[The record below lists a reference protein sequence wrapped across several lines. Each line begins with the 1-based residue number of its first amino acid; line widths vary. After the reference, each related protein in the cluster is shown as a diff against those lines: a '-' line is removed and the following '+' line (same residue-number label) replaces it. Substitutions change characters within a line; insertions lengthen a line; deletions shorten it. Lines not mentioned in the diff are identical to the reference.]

1 MAASDVPDPHDWPAE
16 YAVLSAADRDDE
28 LTPEQLERLSVVAF
42 VLGYD
47 AEVGRYRE
55 RAHEAYLAQGRVR
68 ESVRAAFWLGFHL
81 INRGEHARAAGWLSR
96 VRRLTADD
104 DDELNGLLTQVQAAS
119 LMFTGDNVSA
129 MPLFER
135 ALISAQRSGNRDA
148 TVLAVMGRGRC
159 LEMAGR
165 RVEAVDALDEAMAI
179 VTGGDVAPEVAGMAY
194 CSVIDLCMRLYDV
207 RRAQE
212 WTQAL
217 TGWCDEQ
224 AGLVPFRGVCLV
236 HRAEILQLRGA
247 WDEAAGVADDACR
260 RLEHSQQGAL
270 GTAYYRVA
278 ELERQRG
285 RLAEAEQFYQKAA
298 AVGAEVQPGLGRLRA
313 AQGNPQAAI
322 AGIERALAEDPLSPH
337 RPVLLATRVELAL
350 AAGDPDT
357 ARAKAVELA
366 GLAAGS
372 ESAYL
377 RGLASYAEGA
387 VRLACDDPRTAVPA
401 LRRAWSEWQTVEAP
415 YEAARARVLVAKA
428 CRAFGDT
435 DAEQME
441 LDGARQVFERL
452 GAVTDLAEL
461 DGSSPGAGHPLSP
474 RELEV
479 LRLLATG
486 ATNRAV
492 ADRLFLSERTVARH
506 VSNIFAKLGV
516 ASRAAAT
523 AYAYEHGL
531 AAQK

>member
-247 WDEAAGVADDACR
+247 WDEAAGAADDACR

-285 RLAEAEQFYQKAA
+285 RFTEAEQFYQKAA
-298 AVGAEVQPGLGRLRA
+298 AAGAEVQPGFGRLRA

-322 AGIERALAEDPLSPH
+322 AGIERALLEDPRSPN
-337 RPVLLATRVELAL
+337 RPVLLAARVELAL
-350 AAGDPDT
+350 AAGDIDT
-357 ARAKAVELA
+357 AARHVAELRS
-366 GLAAGS
+366 LATGTP
-372 ESAYL
+372 YL
-377 RGLASYAEGA
+377 RGLAGYAEGA
-387 VRLACDDPRTAVPA
+387 VRLACDDPQAAIPA
-401 LRRAWSEWQTVEAP
+401 LRRAWSHWQAIEAP
-415 YEAARARVLVAKA
+415 YEAARTRVLVAAA
-428 CRAFGDT
+428 CRALGDT

-441 LDGARQVFERL
+441 LDGARQVFALL
-452 GAVTDLAEL
+452 GAVTELAAL
-461 DGSSPGAGHPLSP
+461 DESATVTGHPLSP

-492 ADRLFLSERTVARH
+492 ADRLFISERTVARH

-531 AAQK
+531 ATQK